1 MPDAVSD
8 FMVPDLGEGLEEAT
22 IVAWEV
28 AVGDCVE
35 LNQLIC
41 VVETAKAEVDIP
53 SPYAGV
59 VLELGGDAGQT
70 LPVGDLLIRIDTSAG
85 SGAPPPRPAVAAT
98 AEPEPEKRESTLVGT
113 GFDESLDRSRRGR
126 RNGVLT
132 SGTPVAPAAPPQDP
146 NRPLAKPPVRLLAR
160 QLGVELGPIAPGSG
174 RGGIITR
181 DDVHA
186 AAEGGVAVPPPPATP
201 AAPVAGRDVR
211 VQGIRA
217 RIADKMVTSR
227 SEIPDAS
234 CSVVADATRL
244 LEVRRTLNEQAG
256 HRGLEPVITP
266 FSLLS
271 RFVVQALQRTPMVNA
286 SWDNEGPTI
295 RVHDAVHLGIGTA
308 TDRGLLVTVVHDA
321 QDLAVH
327 ALSAEMARLA
337 RGAREGS
344 LGPSE
349 LQGSTFT
356 ISNFGAL
363 GLDEGVP
370 IINHPEAAIL
380 GVGSVK
386 PRPHVVDGEV
396 VARPTVSLTLA
407 FDHRICDGAEAGRFL
422 GDLARLVEVPET
434 SLLLP

>member
-1 MPDAVSD
+1 
-8 FMVPDLGEGLEEAT
+8 
-22 IVAWEV
+22 
-28 AVGDCVE
+28 
-35 LNQLIC
+35 
-41 VVETAKAEVDIP
+41 
-53 SPYAGV
+53 
-59 VLELGGDAGQT
+59 
-70 LPVGDLLIRIDTSAG
+70 
-85 SGAPPPRPAVAAT
+85 VAAT
-98 AEPEPEKRESTLVGT
+98 AEPELEKREPTLVGT

-126 RNGVLT
+126 RKGVLT
-132 SGTPVAPAAPPQDP
+132 PGTPAAPAPTTPDAP
-146 NRPLAKPPVRLLAR
+146 KPLAKPPVRLLAR
-160 QLGVELGPIAPGSG
+160 RLGVDLATIAPGSG
-174 RGGIITR
+174 QGGIVTR
-181 DDVHA
+181 QDVHA
-186 AAEGGVAVPPPPATP
+186 AVEGGGP
-201 AAPVAGRDVR
+201 AASPAQATRATAGAGREVPVR
-211 VQGIRA
+211 GVRA
-217 RIADKMVTSR
+217 RIAARMATSR

-244 LEVRRTLNEQAG
+244 LAVRRTLNEHAE
-256 HRGLEPVITP
+256 HSGLEPVITP
-266 FSLLS
+266 FSLLG

-286 SWDNEGPTI
+286 SWDDDGPTI

-308 TDRGLLVTVVHDA
+308 TDRGLVVTVVHDA
-321 QDLAVH
+321 GELGVH

-337 RGAREGS
+337 QGAREGS

-363 GLDEGVP
+363 GLDDGIP

-422 GDLARLVEVPET
+422 RDLARLVEVPET
-434 SLLLP
+434 SLLLS

>member
-1 MPDAVSD
+1 
-8 FMVPDLGEGLEEAT
+8 MVPDLGEGLEEAT

-126 RNGVLT
+126 RNGVLI
-132 SGTPVAPAAPPQDP
+132 SGTPAAPATHPHDP
-146 NRPLAKPPVRLLAR
+146 NTPLAKPPVRLLAR
-160 QLGVELGPIAPGSG
+160 QLDVELDAIAPGSG
-174 RGGIITR
+174 PGGIITR
-181 DDVHA
+181 EDVHA
-186 AAEGGVAVPPPPATP
+186 AASGVPAVPPTP
-201 AAPVAGRDVR
+201 AVTIAGRDVPVR
-211 VQGIRA
+211 GVRA

-227 SEIPDAS
+227 AEIPDAS